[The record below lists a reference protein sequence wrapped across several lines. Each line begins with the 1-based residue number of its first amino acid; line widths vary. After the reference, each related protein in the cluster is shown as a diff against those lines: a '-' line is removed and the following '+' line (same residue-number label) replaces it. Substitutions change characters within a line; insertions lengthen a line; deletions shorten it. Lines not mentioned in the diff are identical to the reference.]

1 MNARAQRAWLL
12 LSAAIGAGAWLGVP
26 LFAHRFA
33 LDAGIFEVMFLLAPL
48 VVTPL
53 ALALLAR
60 RYAAGI
66 PLIFALAC
74 AMQPVAACGVVLSF
88 FLAAGAPAGILTLPW
103 LAVCALVALTGLAGL
118 QRLKP
123 LTAGA
128 LAACAGMMYLALGGA
143 ALTLSR
149 SGIKALG
156 LEEPIVLLTAVHFH
170 FTGFAAAVLI
180 SALGDVFARSPL
192 AAHHARAVATS
203 AVGLIAATPLLAIGW
218 LLESAAWKLMCVLML
233 VASLA
238 LLAALAFRLA
248 ARRGPALP
256 RMLLAGSGASV
267 LFGMVLAGLYG
278 AGEFAGHSLIGLQEM
293 ARWHGVANGIGFTI
307 CGLLAFNLEAGA

>member
-1 MNARAQRAWLL
+1 
-12 LSAAIGAGAWLGVP
+12 
-26 LFAHRFA
+26 
-33 LDAGIFEVMFLLAPL
+33 FEVMFLLAPL

-66 PLIFALAC
+66 PLAFALAC
-74 AMQPVAACGVVLSF
+74 AIQPVAACGVVFSF
-88 FLAAGAPAGILTLPW
+88 FLAAGALAGILTLPW

-118 QRLKP
+118 HRRGP
-123 LTAGA
+123 FTAGG
-128 LAACAGMMYLALGGA
+128 LAACAGMMYLAVGGA

-149 SGIKALG
+149 SGMSALG
-156 LEEPIVLLTAVHFH
+156 FDEPIVLLTAVHFH
-170 FTGFAAAVLI
+170 FTGFATAVLV
-180 SALGDVFARSPL
+180 SALGDAFARSPL
-192 AAHHARAVATS
+192 AGHHARAAAIS

-218 LLESAAWKLMCVLML
+218 LVDSAAWKLVCVLML

-248 ARRGPALP
+248 AGRGPALA
-256 RMLLAGSGASV
+256 RMLLAISGASV

-278 AGEFAGHSLIGLQEM
+278 AGEFAGHSLIGLHQM

-307 CGLLAFNLEAGA
+307 CGLLAFNLEARA